1 MSITFDSPEHDT
13 MSGSACCVTVSRWMG
28 RVYHRGDGCLYMSVL
43 QIAVEKAL
51 RAVLSLNY
59 HKASDTLVVHRYEMK
74 SANEEVR
81 NDVFFPIVI
90 LTKRYIRKTPS
101 KTYYSFKSSMCS
113 LTVLSRI
120 WV

>member
-1 MSITFDSPEHDT
+1 MLI
-13 MSGSACCVTVSRWMG
+13 
-28 RVYHRGDGCLYMSVL
+28 YMSVL

-81 NDVFFPIVI
+81 NDVLFSPNCDIDEAI
-90 LTKRYIRKTPS
+90 Y
-101 KTYYSFKSSMCS
+101 
-113 LTVLSRI
+113 
-120 WV
+120 